1 MKRTRL
7 RNKFLKYKTIE
18 YQEEYNKQR
27 NYCVSLLRKT
37 KRSYYENLNE
47 RNVTDTKNFWK
58 TVKPYLSNK
67 NISNSKITLV
77 ENDTIL
83 TEDKKVAKEH
93 MNVVLGKA
101 SAHSTV

>member
-1 MKRTRL
+1 M
-7 RNKFLKYKTIE
+7 
-18 YQEEYNKQR
+18 
-27 NYCVSLLRKT
+27 RKT

-58 TVKPYLSNK
+58 KVKSYLSNI

-83 TEDKKVAKEH
+83 TEDKKVAKELNDFFATIV
-93 MNVVLGKA
+93 MNLGISRPNDFNPLSENIRDK
-101 SAHSTV
+101 TI